1 LFSKLKKVLDW
12 QSSTKPEF
20 SLDKEIYGQFK
31 PFRLP
36 LFLMQFVML
45 IGTLGYVFID
55 NFSLLDALYQTGITF
70 TTVGFGEI
78 APISPRGRIFTI
90 TLIILGFA
98 VFSFAVAILADVV
111 NNGVLFKLLKE
122 RQMLY
127 KVARLKGHYVVCYH
141 NEYTI
146 QLTKELR
153 KNHIPFVVIDP
164 DENIENIAKEY
175 QYPYYLQED
184 PHTEK
189 ALLKS
194 HLSSAKGVISVSK
207 NLADNIAQVVSIRL
221 FEKELKRKPY
231 YIISYAQTQS
241 DIDKLKKLGADNVVS
256 PTKLMAKKVSAMA
269 VRPDMQNILEE
280 FLNNK
285 DSSLDL
291 EEIEISDESWAIYK
305 KIRDTNLRDALNVS
319 IVGIKTEFGGIKSMP
334 KGDTI
339 ITRKAKLLIIGK
351 PKDIKDTRIMLGKK
365 ERPKELDF
373 V

>member
-1 LFSKLKKVLDW
+1 LFQKIKDVLGW
-12 QSSTKPEF
+12 QESNKPEF
-20 SLDKEIYGQFK
+20 SLDKEIYGQLK

-36 LFLMQFVML
+36 LFLMQFVMIL
-45 IGTLGYVFID
+45 GTLGYVFID

-78 APISPRGRIFTI
+78 APISPQGRVFTI

-98 VFSFAVAILADVV
+98 VFSFAVAILADTV
-111 NNGVLFKLLKE
+111 NNGFLFKLLKE

-141 NEYTI
+141 NEYTV

-153 KNHIPFVVIDP
+153 ENHIPFVVVDP
-164 DENIENIAKEY
+164 REDMEQIAKDNK
-175 QYPYYLQED
+175 YPYFLQED
-184 PHTEK
+184 PHTEI

-194 HLSSAKGVISVSK
+194 HLSSAKGVISLSK
-207 NLADNIAQVVSIRL
+207 NIADNIAQVVSIRL

-231 YIISYAQTQS
+231 YIICHAQIQS
-241 DIDKLKKLGADNVVS
+241 DIEKLKKLGADNVVS

-269 VRPDMQNILEE
+269 IRPDMQNILDE

-291 EEIEISDESWAIYK
+291 EEVQLPDDSWLVYK
-305 KIRDTNLRDALNVS
+305 KIKDTHLREIMNVS
-319 IVGIKTEFGGIKSMP
+319 IVGIRTSYGGITSMP
-334 KGDTI
+334 TGDTI
-339 ITRKAKLLIIGK
+339 ITQNAKLLIIGK
-351 PKDIKDTRIMLGKK
+351 AKNIRETKALISKKDK
-365 ERPKELDF
+365 PKELDF

>member
-1 LFSKLKKVLDW
+1 LFKKLKEVLDW
-12 QSSTKPEF
+12 ESSSKPEV
-20 SLDKEIYGQFK
+20 SLDKEIYGQLK

-78 APISPRGRIFTI
+78 APISPQGRMFTI

-98 VFSFAVAILADVV
+98 VFSFAVAILADTV
-111 NNGVLFKLLKE
+111 NSGILFKLLKE

-164 DENIENIAKEY
+164 DENMEQIAKENK
-175 QYPYYLQED
+175 YPYYLQED
-184 PHTEK
+184 PHTEM

-207 NLADNIAQVVSIRL
+207 NIADNIAQVVSIRL
-221 FEKELKRKPY
+221 FEKELNRKPY
-231 YIISYAQTQS
+231 YIICHAQTQN
-241 DIDKLKKLGADNVVS
+241 DMDKLKKLGADNVVS
-256 PTKLMAKKVSAMA
+256 PTKLMAQKVSAMA
-269 VRPDMQNILEE
+269 IRPDMQNILDE

-291 EEIEISDESWAIYK
+291 EEIEVPEDSWLVYK
-305 KIRDTNLRDALNVS
+305 KIKDTHLREIMNVS
-319 IVGIKTEFGGIKSMP
+319 IVGIRSQYGGIKSMP
-334 KGDTI
+334 RGDTI
-339 ITRKAKLLIIGK
+339 ITQNARLLIIGK
-351 PKDIKDTRIMLGKK
+351 AKSIKDTK
-365 ERPKELDF
+365 ELMYKRDRPQELDF
-373 V
+373 I